1 MPRSASTL
9 ALALLLGGGVLLP
22 AAPPLRAAA
31 GPGAPAV
38 VPLAVPV
45 RAGVHPGMGRVVF
58 DWPEAPG
65 YSLVQEGEM
74 VDLRFGTVV
83 RLGLGGVVAKPPPNV
98 LRVEPVPG
106 GLRLHLRPG
115 ARLRHYL
122 LGPRLVLDVLD
133 PPGASPTLPP
143 RRVAEPAP
151 SQPAV
156 SQPAASQPAAS
167 QPAVS
172 QAAPS
177 AGPARAEPGA
187 GAPPALARREEAA
200 LAAIAALAR
209 QADAPAAPAPA
220 PVPHPAMAAG
230 DAASLPAEA
239 PGPSVPGPSAMPS
252 PSPPPAAAAATG
264 AAPAISLAAP
274 QPAPQAE
281 PPRPQPVPP
290 RPLAPASLGGSPT
303 ADALARAAAPLP
315 RAAAPRPA
323 PLALPFPAGTAAAAL
338 LRGDSLLLAFDSP
351 QPPDAATLRRLAAAL
366 GPVEV
371 MEVPGSTV
379 LRQRKVR
386 HPAQLRATPEGG
398 WALWPEDAGAPAAPA
413 VQARHEA
420 GPAEGQ
426 PRLLLRAEGAGRVIA
441 VPDPAGDG
449 LLLLGLVA
457 PPGAALH
464 GAQQHAPFDLLPTQ
478 AGVALAVRSDLVTLR
493 SVPEG
498 FAVPLARGGALAL
511 QPAPAGETLL
521 ALPDEPVS
529 ALLARRHA
537 AFNAVAAAPSLAR
550 GPLRLALAESLLAL
564 GLGVEAQALTT
575 LAVTE
580 DPRLASEP
588 RAILLSG
595 AGALLAGRAE
605 EAAAALEDARLPAA
619 QQDVRLW
626 RALAGLRDDEL
637 APESEAALRELEA
650 TAPLLRAWPE
660 ALRRRLLPLA
670 ARSLAGQGRA
680 DTAAALLRDLPDGEA
695 ATPGIAYA
703 RARIAEAQG
712 DHPAALAAYG
722 PLAEGRDRDLRAR
735 AIGRMAELRLAAGET
750 DPAGAAAAL
759 AAGIAAWRGDEREL
773 SRRLRAAALY
783 REAGQ
788 AEAALELLEETL
800 ALFPDAAPQIAV
812 LRDAAAMQRLVQPGL
827 PALEAAQRLE
837 AEMQTLPAGPALDAA
852 ALRVANG
859 LAGLDLHAQ
868 GAALLRQAALRSAQ
882 PAPLRLRE
890 AELLVSA
897 GEGAGALAAL
907 RAAPGEEEEEADVR
921 REMTEARAL
930 ALSGDA
936 AGAEAALRGL
946 GAAGAARLATL
957 LAERKDWTGAAAALA
972 RHAAASLPA
981 APAPLDEAQ
990 RRLLLRLAAYQAL
1003 AGDEAGLAALRAS
1016 YGPRLAGGPLAEA
1029 FSALAAEAPR
1039 PGLPDLDRLR
1049 REVAMGQALSEQLRS
1064 LR

>member
-133 PPGASPTLPP
+133 PP
-143 RRVAEPAP
+143 
-151 SQPAV
+151 
-156 SQPAASQPAAS
+156 
-167 QPAVS
+167 
-172 QAAPS
+172 
-177 AGPARAEPGA
+177 
-187 GAPPALARREEAA
+187 
-200 LAAIAALAR
+200 
-209 QADAPAAPAPA
+209 APAPPCRRA
-220 PVPHPAMAAG
+220 AWLSPPRPSPPRPSPPRPSLPCPSPPCPGPLLRPGLPGLNPVPARLRPWPGGRRRRWPPSRPWPCRPKHLPRLRRSRTPPWREETPPACRRRRRPVRA
-230 DAASLPAEA
+230 
-239 PGPSVPGPSAMPS
+239 GPSAMPS

-426 PRLLLRAEGAGRVIA
+426 PRLLMRAEGAGRVIA

-550 GPLRLALAESLLAL
+550 GPLRPALAESLLAL

-580 DPRLASEP
+580 DPRTASEP

-650 TAPLLRAWPE
+650 TAPLLRAGRRPCAAAFCRWRRAAGRAGPGRYGRGAAEGPAGRRGRHARHRLCPRPHRRGAGRPYGRAGRLWPPGRG
-660 ALRRRLLPLA
+660 AGPRPARPGHRPHGGAAPRRR
-670 ARSLAGQGRA
+670 
-680 DTAAALLRDLPDGEA
+680 
-695 ATPGIAYA
+695 
-703 RARIAEAQG
+703 
-712 DHPAALAAYG
+712 
-722 PLAEGRDRDLRAR
+722 RDRSGRGGRRA
-735 AIGRMAELRLAAGET
+735 GRRHRRLA
-750 DPAGAAAAL
+750 
-759 AAGIAAWRGDEREL
+759 
-773 SRRLRAAALY
+773 RR
-783 REAGQ
+783 
-788 AEAALELLEETL
+788 
-800 ALFPDAAPQIAV
+800 
-812 LRDAAAMQRLVQPGL
+812 
-827 PALEAAQRLE
+827 
-837 AEMQTLPAGPALDAA
+837 
-852 ALRVANG
+852 
-859 LAGLDLHAQ
+859 
-868 GAALLRQAALRSAQ
+868 
-882 PAPLRLRE
+882 
-890 AELLVSA
+890 
-897 GEGAGALAAL
+897 
-907 RAAPGEEEEEADVR
+907 
-921 REMTEARAL
+921 
-930 ALSGDA
+930 
-936 AGAEAALRGL
+936 
-946 GAAGAARLATL
+946 
-957 LAERKDWTGAAAALA
+957 
-972 RHAAASLPA
+972 
-981 APAPLDEAQ
+981 
-990 RRLLLRLAAYQAL
+990 
-1003 AGDEAGLAALRAS
+1003 
-1016 YGPRLAGGPLAEA
+1016 
-1029 FSALAAEAPR
+1029 
-1039 PGLPDLDRLR
+1039 
-1049 REVAMGQALSEQLRS
+1049 
-1064 LR
+1064 